1 MTHSS
6 SQTGQAMTLPS
17 GPSARPAGV
26 APDANKPDA
35 NKPDANRPDLN
46 RSAVAR
52 YLQLATLFRHRVE
65 KGVWLP
71 GTQIPTVDELA
82 AECGVARA
90 TIRQAL
96 DQLAEQGLIER
107 FRAKGTFVSATPP
120 QRLWCDV
127 ETDWTGLLRSR
138 EGARIEILADTP
150 GQDGASLPPCIGEPA
165 PLYRRLKRR
174 HWRDSQPFLLADVW
188 LDESLSPKVTP
199 EDLVTKTALRLVA
212 SIPGVKIAGARQTL
226 TIGSAD
232 VETAAALHLPLNA
245 PIAHV
250 HRVALDAKGRLL
262 LVANGLYRGDT
273 VRIDVKLR

>member
-1 MTHSS
+1 MTQSRS
-6 SQTGQAMTLPS
+6 PAGEPLPPPP
-17 GPSARPAGV
+17 GPSLRKPAGL
-26 APDANKPDA
+26 A
-35 NKPDANRPDLN
+35 PDLN

-65 KGVWLP
+65 QGVWLP
-71 GTQIPTVDELA
+71 GSQIPTVDELA

-96 DQLAEQGLIER
+96 DQLAEEGLIER
-107 FRAKGTFVSATPP
+107 FRAKGTFVSTTPP

-138 EGARIEILADTP
+138 EGAHIEILSDTP
-150 GQDGASLPPCIGEPA
+150 GQPGQALPPAIGHPA
-165 PLYRRLKRR
+165 PLYRHLRRR
-174 HWRDSQPFLLADVW
+174 HWRDNQPFLLADVW
-188 LDESLSPKVTP
+188 LDESLSPKITP
-199 EDLVTKTALRLVA
+199 DDLTTKTALRLVA
-212 SIPGVKIAGARQTL
+212 SIPGIRIANARQTL

-232 VETAAALHLPLNA
+232 VETASALHLPLNA

-250 HRVALDAKGRLL
+250 HRVALDPRGTLL
-262 LVANGLYRGDT
+262 LVANGRYRGDT